1 LRKLDATDDLGVRP
15 VKAKLLRAIAQLLLP
30 SGLLVL
36 TVVIAI
42 RAGALQHAA
51 AFVWRDYP
59 YIIFGAALLLS
70 AIFNRSRL
78 FFAVLIVALSDRAL
92 LWLAPRMASAGIHR
106 TIFDAIALLLP
117 LNLLALSFMRD
128 RGIVSSRG
136 KRRIAVLV
144 AQLAIVAVVMLIPS
158 VHVQAD
164 TLMHSNNVVPKQYAD
179 WSHMSQPALLVFL
192 LAGAVM
198 LAYLLQRRR
207 PVEHGLFWALV
218 TAFIALNA
226 GGAGHLSSAYFA
238 TGGVILG
245 IAVLETSYTMAY
257 RDELTQLPSRRA
269 LNEALLKVGDA
280 YTIAM
285 VDVDHFKQF
294 NDTYGHETGDQVL
307 QMIAS
312 RLADVS
318 GGGRAFRYG
327 GEEFAVIFP
336 NRSMDEAFPN
346 LEMLR
351 KTIEKSAFTVR
362 DRSDRRSANGKKR
375 KKQPKKRLTVTVS
388 IGAASVQGQQVKSDD
403 VLRAADKAL
412 YRAKN
417 NGRNCT
423 AVSELVA

>member
-1 LRKLDATDDLGVRP
+1 
-15 VKAKLLRAIAQLLLP
+15 VKAKLLRAISQLLLP
-30 SGLLVL
+30 GGLLLLAAVL
-36 TVVIAI
+36 AI
-42 RAGALQHAA
+42 REGAVQGAA

-59 YIIFGAALLLS
+59 YLIFGAALVLS

-78 FFAVLIVALSDRAL
+78 FFAVLIVALADRAL
-92 LWLAPRMASAGIHR
+92 LWLAPRLASAGIHR

-117 LNLLALSFMRD
+117 LNLLALSFTRD
-128 RGIVSSRG
+128 RGIVSPRG
-136 KRRIAVLV
+136 RRRIAFIA
-144 AQLAIVAVVMLIPS
+144 AQLAIVALVIFVPS
-158 VHVQAD
+158 VQARAG
-164 TLMHSNNVVPKQYAD
+164 TLMHNDMVPKQYSE

-192 LAGAVM
+192 LAGAMM
-198 LAYLLQRRR
+198 LMYLLQRRR

-226 GGAGHLSSAYFA
+226 GGASHLSSAYFA

-269 LNEALLKVGDA
+269 LNEAMLKVGDA

-346 LEMLR
+346 LEVLR
-351 KTIEKSAFTVR
+351 KAIEKSAFTVR
-362 DRSDRRSANGKKR
+362 DRGDRRTANGKKR
-375 KKQPKKRLTVTVS
+375 KKQGKKRITVTVS
-388 IGAASVQGQQVKSDD
+388 IGAASAQGEQMKSDA

-423 AVSELVA
+423 AVSELLA

>member
-1 LRKLDATDDLGVRP
+1 
-15 VKAKLLRAIAQLLLP
+15 VKAKLLRAISQLLLP
-30 SGLLVL
+30 GGLLLLGAVL
-36 TVVIAI
+36 AI
-42 RAGALQHAA
+42 REGAVQGAA

-59 YIIFGAALLLS
+59 YLIFGAALVLS

-92 LWLAPRMASAGIHR
+92 LWLAPRLASAGIHR

-128 RGIVSSRG
+128 RGIVSPRG
-136 KRRIAVLV
+136 RRRIAFIA
-144 AQLAIVAVVMLIPS
+144 AQLAIVALVIFVPS
-158 VHVQAD
+158 VQARAG
-164 TLMHSNNVVPKQYAD
+164 TLMHNDMVPKQYSE

-192 LAGAVM
+192 LAGAMM
-198 LAYLLQRRR
+198 LMYLLQRRR

-226 GGAGHLSSAYFA
+226 GGASHLSSAYFA

-269 LNEALLKVGDA
+269 LNEAMLKVGDA

-312 RLADVS
+312 RLSDVS

-346 LEMLR
+346 LEVLR
-351 KTIEKSAFTVR
+351 KAIEKSAFTVR
-362 DRSDRRSANGKKR
+362 DRGDRRTANGKKR
-375 KKQPKKRLTVTVS
+375 KKQGKKRITVTVS
-388 IGAASVQGQQVKSDD
+388 IGAASAQGEQMKSDA

-423 AVSELVA
+423 AVSELLA

>member
-1 LRKLDATDDLGVRP
+1 
-15 VKAKLLRAIAQLLLP
+15 
-30 SGLLVL
+30 
-36 TVVIAI
+36 
-42 RAGALQHAA
+42 
-51 AFVWRDYP
+51 
-59 YIIFGAALLLS
+59 
-70 AIFNRSRL
+70 
-78 FFAVLIVALSDRAL
+78 
-92 LWLAPRMASAGIHR
+92 
-106 TIFDAIALLLP
+106 
-117 LNLLALSFMRD
+117 
-128 RGIVSSRG
+128 
-136 KRRIAVLV
+136 
-144 AQLAIVAVVMLIPS
+144 
-158 VHVQAD
+158 
-164 TLMHSNNVVPKQYAD
+164 
-179 WSHMSQPALLVFL
+179 
-192 LAGAVM
+192 
-198 LAYLLQRRR
+198 
-207 PVEHGLFWALV
+207 
-218 TAFIALNA
+218 
-226 GGAGHLSSAYFA
+226 
-238 TGGVILG
+238 
-245 IAVLETSYTMAY
+245 MAY

-362 DRSDRRSANGKKR
+362 DRGDRRSANGKKR
-375 KKQPKKRLTVTVS
+375 KKHPKKRLTVTVS
-388 IGAASVQGQQVKSDD
+388 IGAASVQGQQVTSDD

>member
-1 LRKLDATDDLGVRP
+1 MQAR
-15 VKAKLLRAIAQLLLP
+15 LLRAISQLLLP
-30 SGLLVL
+30 GGLLL
-36 TVVIAI
+36 LAVVIAI
-42 RAGALQHAA
+42 RAGVMPSAA

-59 YIIFGAALLLS
+59 YFIFGAALVLS

-92 LWLAPRMASAGIHR
+92 FWLAPRMASAGIHR
-106 TIFDAIALLLP
+106 TIFDAIAILLP

-128 RGIVSSRG
+128 RGIVSPRG
-136 KRRIAVLV
+136 RRRIAYIT
-144 AQLAIVAVVMLIPS
+144 AQLAVVAVVMFIPS
-158 VHVQAD
+158 MQARAS
-164 TLMHSNNVVPKQYAD
+164 TLMNNDVVPKQYSE
-179 WSHMSQPALLVFL
+179 WSHLSQPALLVFL

-198 LAYLLQRRR
+198 LVYLLQRRR

-238 TGGVILG
+238 TGGLILG

-269 LNEALLKVGDA
+269 LNEALLKVGDS
-280 YTIAM
+280 YTVAM

-318 GGGRAFRYG
+318 GGGKAFRYG

-346 LEMLR
+346 LEVLR
-351 KTIEKSAFTVR
+351 KAIEKSLFTVR
-362 DRSDRRSANGKKR
+362 DRSDRRSPNGKKR

-388 IGAASVQGQQVKSDD
+388 IGAASIQGQQIKSDA
-403 VLRAADKAL
+403 VLGAADKAL

-423 AVSELVA
+423 AVSELLA

>member
-1 LRKLDATDDLGVRP
+1 M
-15 VKAKLLRAIAQLLLP
+15 KAKLLRAVSQLLLP
-30 SGLLVL
+30 GGVLLL
-36 TVVIAI
+36 AVVIAI
-42 RAGALQHAA
+42 RAGVLQHAA

-59 YIIFGAALLLS
+59 YFIFGAVLLLS

-106 TIFDAIALLLP
+106 TIFDAIAILLP

-136 KRRIAVLV
+136 RRRIAVLG
-144 AQLAIVAVVMLIPS
+144 AQLTLVALVMLIPS
-158 VHVQAD
+158 VQVQAD
-164 TLMHSNNVVPKQYAD
+164 TLMHNNVVPKQYSE
-179 WSHMSQPALLVFL
+179 WSHMSQPALVVFL

-198 LAYLLQRRR
+198 LLYLLQRRR

-238 TGGVILG
+238 TGGLILG

-269 LNEALLKVGDA
+269 LNEALLKVGDS

-307 QMIAS
+307 QMIGS

-362 DRSDRRSANGKKR
+362 DRGDRRSANGKKR

-388 IGAASVQGQQVKSDD
+388 IGAASVQGQQVRSDD